1 MRRSAVVLLSLL
13 VVACA
18 AEPEPVPQPRPNAAE
33 GTHYHLAGGTEVLT
47 CNTWGFDTICR
58 TSGR

>member
-1 MRRSAVVLLSLL
+1 MSRFAALLLGTTL
-13 VVACA
+13 AACA
-18 AEPEPVPQPRPNAAE
+18 SPVPEPRPNASE
-33 GTHYHLAGGTEVLT
+33 GTHYHLAGGSVLLS

>member
-1 MRRSAVVLLSLL
+1 MTQMAALLLGVAL
-13 VVACA
+13 AACA
-18 AEPEPVPQPRPNAAE
+18 PPVPEPRPNSTE
-33 GTHYHLAGGTEVLT
+33 GTHYHLAGGTALLT

>member
-1 MRRSAVVLLSLL
+1 MTRVVVLMLSLGAA
-13 VVACA
+13 ACA
-18 AEPEPVPQPRPNAAE
+18 PPVQEPRPNPTE
-33 GTHYHLAGGTEVLT
+33 GTSYHLAGGTAVLA

>member
-1 MRRSAVVLLSLL
+1 MTRIVALLLSSVLM
-13 VVACA
+13 ACA
-18 AEPEPVPQPRPNAAE
+18 SPVPEPRPNASE
-33 GTHYHLAGGTEVLT
+33 GTHYHLAGGTALLT

>member
-1 MRRSAVVLLSLL
+1 MSRVAALVLSSVLAACGSAV
-13 VVACA
+13 
-18 AEPEPVPQPRPNAAE
+18 PEPRPNASE
-33 GTHYHLAGGTEVLT
+33 GTHYHLAGGTAMLT

>member
-1 MRRSAVVLLSLL
+1 MTRLVALLLSFGL
-13 VVACA
+13 VACA
-18 AEPEPVPQPRPNAAE
+18 PPVPTPRSNASE
-33 GTHYHLAGGTEVLT
+33 GTSYHLAGGTAVMT

>member
-1 MRRSAVVLLSLL
+1 MTRIAALLLGITL
-13 VVACA
+13 AACTS
-18 AEPEPVPQPRPNAAE
+18 PVPEPRPNSTE
-33 GTHYHLAGGTEVLT
+33 GTHYHLAGGTALLT

>member
-1 MRRSAVVLLSLL
+1 MTRIAALLLCFGLL
-13 VVACA
+13 ACA
-18 AEPEPVPQPRPNAAE
+18 SPDPAPKPNASE
-33 GTHYHLAGGTEVLT
+33 GTHYHLAGGTALLT

>member
-1 MRRSAVVLLSLL
+1 MTRVVVLLLSLG
-13 VVACA
+13 VAACA
-18 AEPEPVPQPRPNAAE
+18 PPVPEPRPNPTE
-33 GTHYHLAGGTEVLT
+33 GTSYHLAGGTAVMT

>member
-1 MRRSAVVLLSLL
+1 VTRLATLVLAAL

-18 AEPEPVPQPRPNAAE
+18 PPVPEPRPNASE
-33 GTHYHLAGGTEVLT
+33 GTHYSLAGGGTNLLA
-47 CNTWGFDTICR
+47 CNTWGYETVCR

>member
-1 MRRSAVVLLSLL
+1 MTRAVVLLLSLG
-13 VVACA
+13 VAACA
-18 AEPEPVPQPRPNAAE
+18 PPVPEPRPNPTE
-33 GTHYHLAGGTEVLT
+33 GTSYHLAGGTAVLT

>member
-1 MRRSAVVLLSLL
+1 VSRFASLL
-13 VVACA
+13 LGAMLAACA
-18 AEPEPVPQPRPNAAE
+18 APVPEPRPNTSE
-33 GTHYHLAGGTEVLT
+33 GTHYHLAGAAALLT

>member
-1 MRRSAVVLLSLL
+1 VTRLAVLIMSCL
-13 VVACA
+13 VAACA
-18 AEPEPVPQPRPNAAE
+18 EPVPQPRPNASE
-33 GTHYHLAGGTEVLT
+33 GTHYHLAGGTTVLT

>member
-1 MRRSAVVLLSLL
+1 MTRIAALLLSFVL
-13 VVACA
+13 VACA
-18 AEPEPVPQPRPNAAE
+18 PPVPEPRPNASE
-33 GTHYHLAGGTEVLT
+33 GTHYHLAGGTAVLT

>member
-1 MRRSAVVLLSLL
+1 MSRVAVLLLGVAL
-13 VVACA
+13 AACA
-18 AEPEPVPQPRPNAAE
+18 PPVPEPRPNASE
-33 GTHYHLAGGTEVLT
+33 GTHYHLAGGTALLA

>member
-1 MRRSAVVLLSLL
+1 MTRLAALILSSL
-13 VVACA
+13 VMACA
-18 AEPEPVPQPRPNAAE
+18 AEPVPQPRPNASE
-33 GTHYHLAGGTEVLT
+33 GTHYHLAGGAALLT

>member
-1 MRRSAVVLLSLL
+1 MTRIVGL
-13 VVACA
+13 VAALALAACA
-18 AEPEPVPQPRPNAAE
+18 SSPVPEPRPNASE
-33 GTHYHLAGGTEVLT
+33 GTSYHLAGGGTNLLA

>member
-1 MRRSAVVLLSLL
+1 MTRIATLLLSLA

-18 AEPEPVPQPRPNAAE
+18 PPVPEPRPNSSE
-33 GTHYHLAGGTEVLT
+33 GTSYHRAGGTTVMT

-58 TSGR
+58 ASSGR